1 MKNVLVIGGGAAG
14 LMAAVRAAQNGHNVT
29 VIEKNQKPARKLLI
43 TGKGR
48 CNVTNNCDLDTLIAN
63 MTKNGRFLYS
73 AFSGF
78 SAADTMA
85 FFEQQGVKLKTER
98 GARVFPVSDRAVDI
112 VDALW
117 NATKK
122 SGAKIV
128 CGRVVDIVTT
138 DNTVKGVALEDGR
151 QFSADAVIIAT
162 GGKSYSATG
171 SSGDGYILAK
181 KLGHT
186 VTDILPSLVP
196 LKTHEG
202 FCSYLSGLSLKNVTL
217 SVFEEGKKKP
227 VFSELG
233 EMLFTHFGV
242 SGPLVLSAS
251 AHMRKMGKTPYVLKI
266 DLKPGLTYEQ
276 LDKRLQRDFAENTNK
291 NFGNAL
297 DKLLPQKLISV
308 IVNLSGIKNDTKVN
322 QITKEQRLELCKIL
336 KEFTLHP
343 TAFCDI
349 EEAIIT
355 SGGISVKEIN
365 PSNMESK
372 LIRGLYFAGEIIDVD
387 AYTGGFNLQIA
398 FSTGNLAGGSIV

>member
-1 MKNVLVIGGGAAG
+1 MKKTVVIGGGAAG
-14 LMAAVRAAQNGHNVT
+14 LMAAIKAAQNGNSVT
-29 VIEKNQKPARKLLI
+29 VVEKNAKPARKLLI

-48 CNVTNNCDLDTLIAN
+48 CNLTNNCNVDTLIAN

-73 AFSGF
+73 AFSSF
-78 SAADTMA
+78 TPFDTMS
-85 FFEQQGVKLKTER
+85 FFENLGVKLKTER
-98 GARVFPVSDRAVDI
+98 GNRVFPVSDRAVDI

-117 NATKK
+117 GAAKK
-122 SGAKIV
+122 NGVKIIQ
-128 CGRVVDIVTT
+128 GRVVDITLF
-138 DNTVKGVALEDGR
+138 DNAVSGVVLENGE
-151 QFSADAVIIAT
+151 QLSADAVIVAT

-171 SSGDGYILAK
+171 SNGDGYELAK
-181 KLGHT
+181 KIGHT

-196 LKTHEG
+196 IKIHEG
-202 FCSYLSGLSLKNVTL
+202 FCSYLSGLSLKNVIL
-217 SVFEEGKKKP
+217 SVYEEGKKKP
-227 VFSELG
+227 IFSELG

-251 AHMRKMGKTPYVLKI
+251 AHMRKLGKTRYKMVI

-276 LDKRLQRDFAENTNK
+276 LDKRIVRDFSENNNK
-291 NFGNAL
+291 NFVNAL

-322 QITKEQRLELCKIL
+322 QITREQRADLCRIFKEL
-336 KEFTLHP
+336 TLNP
-343 TAFCDI
+343 IAFCDI

-365 PSNMESK
+365 PANMQSK
-372 LIRGLYFAGEIIDVD
+372 MVNGLYFAGEIIDVD

-398 FSTGNLAGGSIV
+398 FSTGSLAGGSIK